1 MSPHIEPWL
10 FKKPV
15 MLYALGNTII
25 KKDNGSRMIN
35 AYFVEP
41 DAKMTQ
47 LSDLKS
53 LLLPLGLLPILIPG
67 YLYQNGCPKEP
78 VQTWREHPV
87 KIETFYLQ
95 NLQEAAIPYE
105 MPFGKISSCHDNQDL
120 IQAEYFHFLDK
131 SLESKRYLIASSEII
146 RTFFAPNSNLLNF
159 LYSEKLISDY
169 VTYHPSSDCK
179 KHELLLSDDT
189 PKSFRGDSTLR
200 WLYWLLSSDSAYT
213 EWKSVKSAYQAR
225 QSFQAKIPFPL
236 SGQLSCRVI
245 PYRDK
250 WMILSIKELNLKLP
264 SHDIEVR
271 S

>member
-131 SLESKRYLIASSEII
+131 SLESKRYLIASSEIS
-146 RTFFAPNSNLLNF
+146 RNPQ
-159 LYSEKLISDY
+159 
-169 VTYHPSSDCK
+169 
-179 KHELLLSDDT
+179 
-189 PKSFRGDSTLR
+189 STL
-200 WLYWLLSSDSAYT
+200 LPQTVVSAP
-213 EWKSVKSAYQAR
+213 
-225 QSFQAKIPFPL
+225 SFHQK
-236 SGQLSCRVI
+236 RT
-245 PYRDK
+245 R
-250 WMILSIKELNLKLP
+250 
-264 SHDIEVR
+264 
-271 S
+271 

>member
-146 RTFFAPNSNLLNF
+146 RTFFAPNSNLLRM
-159 LYSEKLISDY
+159 I
-169 VTYHPSSDCK
+169 
-179 KHELLLSDDT
+179 DT
-189 PKSFRGDSTLR
+189 D
-200 WLYWLLSSDSAYT
+200 
-213 EWKSVKSAYQAR
+213 R
-225 QSFQAKIPFPL
+225 QFA
-236 SGQLSCRVI
+236 V
-245 PYRDK
+245 
-250 WMILSIKELNLKLP
+250 
-264 SHDIEVR
+264 
-271 S
+271 

>member
-78 VQTWREHPV
+78 VQTWGSTQLRL
-87 KIETFYLQ
+87 KLFIF
-95 NLQEAAIPYE
+95 
-105 MPFGKISSCHDNQDL
+105 
-120 IQAEYFHFLDK
+120 
-131 SLESKRYLIASSEII
+131 
-146 RTFFAPNSNLLNF
+146 RT
-159 LYSEKLISDY
+159 YRK
-169 VTYHPSSDCK
+169 
-179 KHELLLSDDT
+179 LLSLMRC
-189 PKSFRGDSTLR
+189 PLEKFLH
-200 WLYWLLSSDSAYT
+200 AMII
-213 EWKSVKSAYQAR
+213 
-225 QSFQAKIPFPL
+225 KI
-236 SGQLSCRVI
+236 
-245 PYRDK
+245 
-250 WMILSIKELNLKLP
+250 
-264 SHDIEVR
+264 
-271 S
+271 

>member
-1 MSPHIEPWL
+1 
-10 FKKPV
+10 

-159 LYSEKLISDY
+159 LYSEKFISDY